1 MSWGEFTF
9 LDEPTNFNTNYSVIY
24 VHIYTYMKLIWNFP
38 AISLSYLLRQL
49 YGSSLTFKLK
59 FDLQVWKLTFDLN
72 FDQQV

>member
-9 LDEPTNFNTNYSVIY
+9 LNEPTNFNTNYSVIY
-24 VHIYTYMKLIWNFP
+24 VHIYCIYETIP

-49 YGSSLTFKLK
+49 YGSSLTFKLN
-59 FDLQVWKLTFDLN
+59 FDLQVWKLTFNVN